1 MKTVAIAGASGY
13 VGGELLRLIAEH
25 PDLKLVTATANS
37 NAGET
42 IGSLHPH
49 LVQYRDVVL
58 QDTTAQTLAG
68 HDIVFLALPHTK
80 SAEVASWLSEDTIVL
95 DCGAD
100 FRLESA
106 EQWKK
111 FYGTEHQ
118 GTWTYGMPELVL
130 ADGSKQRTKL
140 EGAKRIAVPGCNVTA
155 ITLALA
161 PLARFGAIE
170 LTDIVSV
177 LSVGTSGAGRTL
189 KANLLAS
196 EIMGGASAYAVGG
209 VHRHTPEIE
218 QNLSKAA
225 GEAVQ
230 VSFTPVLVPM
240 SRGILAVNTA
250 SYCGFTKQYKGLE
263 NLHQKYQAQGLVVL
277 GFPSNDFSQ
286 EKGSNKEI
294 AEFCEN
300 TFGVNFPMFAASSVR
315 GDQANPFFK
324 QLISQGATAPKWN
337 FYKYLIGRDGKLIE
351 SYNSMT
357 DPDSRNL
364 ISAIEKSLKNRP

>member
-13 VGGELLRLIAEH
+13 VGGELLRLVASH
-25 PDLKLVTATANS
+25 PELKLVTATANT

-49 LVQYRDVVL
+49 LADFADVVL
-58 QDTTAQTLAG
+58 GETTAETLRG

-80 SAEVASWLSEDTIVL
+80 SAEVAAWLSEETIVL

-106 EQWKK
+106 EQWVK

-130 ADGSKQRTKL
+130 ADGSKQRKNLTN
-140 EGAKRIAVPGCNVTA
+140 AKRIAVPGCNVTA

-161 PLARFGAIE
+161 PLLRAGLVANE
-170 LTDIVSV
+170 DIVSV

-196 EIMGGASAYAVGG
+196 EVMGGASAYGVGG
-209 VHRHTPEIE
+209 SHRHTPEIE
-218 QNLSKAA
+218 QNLAKAA
-225 GEAVQ
+225 GAPVQ

-250 SYCGFTKQYKGLE
+250 KF
-263 NLHQKYQAQGLVVL
+263 L
-277 GFPSNDFSQ
+277 GGDAHAALAEAYADEKFVKLLPLGEFP
-286 EKGSNKEI
+286 
-294 AEFCEN
+294 N
-300 TFGVNFPMFAASSVR
+300 TSSTL
-315 GDQANPFFK
+315 GAN
-324 QLISQGATAPKWN
+324 TA
-337 FYKYLIGRDGKLIE
+337 LIGVAVDEHAKRVVVV
-351 SYNSMT
+351 
-357 DPDSRNL
+357 
-364 ISAIEKSLKNRP
+364 SAIDNLVKGTAGAAIQSLNIALGLPESTGLTVNGVAP